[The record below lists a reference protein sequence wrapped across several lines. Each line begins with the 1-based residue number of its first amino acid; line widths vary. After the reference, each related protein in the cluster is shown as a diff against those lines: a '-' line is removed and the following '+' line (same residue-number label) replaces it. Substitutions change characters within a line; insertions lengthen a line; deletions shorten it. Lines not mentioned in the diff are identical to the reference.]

1 MRATAIFFPILALL
15 LAACSAAGPR
25 VELAGKT
32 YRVEIA
38 DDPRERALG
47 MMFREEMD
55 PDTGMFFIFKEEAP
69 RSFHMKNCKIH
80 LDILFFDADFRLINA
95 HHNVPPCY
103 TRRCPGYPSEAP
115 AKYVLELSGGQARAL
130 PLEPGIRLR
139 FDP

>member
-1 MRATAIFFPILALL
+1 MRASRALFPLLALF
-15 LAACSAAGPR
+15 LAACTAAGPR

-32 YRVEIA
+32 YQVEIA

-55 PDTGMFFIFKEEAP
+55 PDTGMLFIFEEEAP
-69 RSFHMKNCKIH
+69 RSFWMKNCRIH
-80 LDILFFDADFRLINA
+80 LDILYFDADFRLINT

-103 TRRCPGYPSEAP
+103 TQRCPGYPSEAP
-115 AKYVLELSGGQARAL
+115 AKYVLELSGGQASTL
-130 PLEPGIRLR
+130 SLQPGIRLR